1 MTSNKDYALDEI
13 KKVKFSLASPE
24 LMLKWSKGEVK
35 KPETINY
42 KSHKAEPDGLFCQKI
57 FGPVKDYECACG
69 KYKKQKY
76 RGIICERCGVEVIES
91 KVRRHRLGHIELA
104 VPIAHIWYVSVR
116 PIISRLLSIKQKSL
130 KEVIYFASHI
140 VIKTGE
146 TYDFLKAR
154 QTLDH
159 NNAGEIFLKIIEKLL
174 QEKFKVDTPEYKR
187 AMMYV
192 ELLSEQH
199 NAFNFDSIAKFI
211 ERHTGAKFGIG
222 AEAIYD
228 LLKDVDLDEEIEITK
243 KMLSTTKV
251 KKGLGLNEKFMQ
263 ISKRLD
269 TLESFKHN
277 SSKPEW
283 TILKILPVIPPDI
296 RPLIPLDGGKFT
308 SADVNEIY
316 RKIIIRNERVKKFLN
331 QPYTD
336 KIIIRNEMRMLQ
348 DAVDTIIDNARR
360 KKPSLGKDKRRIIK
374 SLTESLK
381 GKQGR
386 FRQNLLG
393 KRVDFSGR
401 SVIAVGPE
409 LKMNECGLPAEMV
422 LKLFEPF
429 IARELVSDGIAQNA
443 KVAQNLI
450 ADKDEMIWSSVEKVI
465 KNRTVLLNR
474 APTLHRLSVQS
485 FYPKIVNG
493 KAIRLHPLV
502 TPAFNADFDG
512 DQMAVHV
519 PISPEALYESKTLL
533 LGSKN
538 ILGLKDG
545 KPIVT
550 PSQDMVL
557 GNYYLTKVKKGV
569 KGEGS
574 IFVNPSEAERAF
586 ETGAVSLHAI
596 IALPVSSLMHKNI
609 DEKHNGKYL
618 ITTVGKA
625 IFNACLPDNYYW
637 INEGSSANA
646 SGNKDYFFVEKGQDI
661 KKFIANISEENVVE
675 NEFATFFKPL
685 CKRHLG
691 DIIYKVFTTVDEDPM
706 NPTHTSTMLDNL
718 KDIGFK
724 YATKAGITVS
734 VSDITV
740 AKAKEKLFKEAD
752 AQVKKY
758 NDYHSDG
765 LLTQL
770 EKHKLVVGIWNE
782 VKDNVQKELKD
793 TLESDSENPI
803 FMMSDSGARGNISN
817 FTQLAGMRGL
827 MATPRGDTIE
837 IPVKSSFREGLKVS
851 EFFIS
856 THGARKGL
864 ADTALNT
871 GASGYFT
878 RRLVDV
884 GQDVIVQEED
894 CGSKEGQ
901 VITDIV
907 NTKDNAIIIP
917 LKDRIIGRTSFK
929 DIKDLNG
936 TVIVKK
942 DELITEQAADAINEA
957 DIKEVEIRSVF
968 TCQTKGGICQKCF
981 GTDLSTNKLIEKYE
995 AAGVIAAQSIG
1006 EPGTQLTMRTF
1017 HTGGVAGSGD
1027 ITQGLPAV
1035 IDIVNAPKD
1044 DSNQK
1049 KWAVIA
1055 PFNGKVQ
1062 NIIQDSK
1069 EQYIITVE
1077 DAKGKTKDLI
1087 ADPAAELRVSVG
1099 DEIEVGQKITE
1110 AKIKLIDLLAVAGR
1124 KKVANYML
1132 KELHK
1137 IYKTAASITV
1147 SDKYFEI
1154 IIRQLLSFDFITDPG
1169 DTDLPIGIEVPSA
1182 RLEKA
1187 NLEAKEAGLKPAK
1200 SIPRIIGSRYAP
1212 LKGPSFLAAASFT
1225 ETIRMIVDAT
1235 IKEKEDKLAGIK
1247 ENVLLGK
1254 RIPVGTGK
1262 RNISDLVSKDRND
1275 TMELEEL
1282 LIEPLESHPDS
1293 ELSFNEWGGN

>member
-1 MTSNKDYALDEI
+1 MKIKDYKLDDI
-13 KKVKFSLASPE
+13 RKVKFSLASPE
-24 LMLKWSKGEVK
+24 MMLDWSHGEVK

-42 KSHKAEPDGLFCQKI
+42 KSHKAEPEGLFCQKI

-76 RGIICERCGVEVIES
+76 RGIVCERCGVEVIES

-116 PIISRLLSIKQKSL
+116 PIISRVLSIKQKSL

-146 TYDFLKAR
+146 TYGLLKAR

-159 NNAGEIFLKIIEKLL
+159 NNAGQIFLDIIERLM
-174 QEKFKVDTPEYKR
+174 QEKFEIDSKEYNR
-187 AMMYV
+187 AKNYV
-192 ELLSEQH
+192 ELLSANG

-222 AEAIYD
+222 AQAIYE
-228 LLKDVDLDEEIEITK
+228 LLQDVDLDEEIAITQ
-243 KMLSTTKV
+243 KMLETTKV

-269 TLESFKHN
+269 TLESFKNN

-283 TILKILPVIPPDI
+283 TILKILPVIPPEI
-296 RPLIPLDGGKFT
+296 RPLISLDGGKFT

-316 RKIIIRNERVKKFLN
+316 RKIIIRNERVKKFLS

-336 KIIIRNEMRMLQ
+336 KIILRNEMRMLQ

-360 KKPSLGKDKRRIIK
+360 KKPTLGKDKRRIVK

-450 ADKDEMIWSSVEKVI
+450 ADKDDMIWASVEKVI

-557 GNYYLTKVKKGV
+557 GNYYLTKVKKGA

-574 IFVNPSEAERAF
+574 IFVKPSEALRAY

-596 IALPVSSLMHKNI
+596 IALPVNSLKHKNI
-609 DEKHNGKYL
+609 DEKHYGKYL

-625 IFNACLPDNYYW
+625 IFNDCLPDGYFW
-637 INEGSSANA
+637 INEGTSANA
-646 SGNKDYFFVEKGQDI
+646 SGNKDYFFVEGGQDI
-661 KKFIANISEENVVE
+661 KKFIANISEENVVD
-675 NEFATFFKPL
+675 NDFANFFKPL
-685 CKRHLG
+685 CKNHLG
-691 DIIYKVFTTVDEDPM
+691 QIIYKVFTTIDEDPLK
-706 NPTHTSTMLDNL
+706 PEKTSAMLDNL
-718 KDIGFK
+718 KDIGFR

-734 VSDITV
+734 VADITV

-752 AQVKKY
+752 ALVKKY
-758 NDYHSDG
+758 NDYHTEG
-765 LLTQL
+765 LLTQP
-770 EKHKLVVGIWNE
+770 EKHKLVVGVWNE
-782 VKDNVQKELKD
+782 VKDKVQKELKE
-793 TLESDSENPI
+793 TLESDTENPI

-894 CGSKEGQ
+894 CGTKEGQ
-901 VITDIV
+901 IVSDIV
-907 NTKDNAIIIP
+907 NTKDNAVIIP
-917 LKDRIIGRTSFK
+917 LKDRIIGRTSNTK
-929 DIKDLNG
+929 IEANG
-936 TVIVKK
+936 TVIVERN
-942 DELITEQAADAINEA
+942 ELITEEMADAIVAA

-968 TCQTKGGICQKCF
+968 TCETKNGICQKCF
-981 GTDLSTNKLIEKYE
+981 GTDLSTNRLIEKYE

-1055 PFNGKVQ
+1055 PFNGKVVD
-1062 NIIQDSK
+1062 IVQDKK

-1077 DAKGKTKDLI
+1077 SVKGKQQELI
-1087 ADPAAELRVSVG
+1087 AEPAAELRVSVG

-1169 DTDLPIGIEVPSA
+1169 ETDLPIGIEVPTA
-1182 RLEKA
+1182 RFEEANEKA
-1187 NLEAKEAGLKPAK
+1187 KAEGKKPAK
-1200 SIPRIIGSRYAP
+1200 SLPRIIGSRYAP
-1212 LKGPSFLAAASFT
+1212 LKGQSFLAAASFT

-1235 IKEKEDKLAGIK
+1235 IKEKEDKLIGIK

-1262 RNISDLVSKDRND
+1262 RDIKELVTQDRND
-1275 TMELEEL
+1275 TMGLEDL
-1282 LIEPLESHPDS
+1282 LISPLEQTSEPEDS
-1293 ELSFNEWGGN
+1293 LEEWGGK